1 MRQLVNK
8 VAKKAFKRLKKELDR
23 NIQKVDKVTYD

>member
-8 VAKKAFKRLKKELDR
+8 VAKKATKRIKKELDR
-23 NIQKVDKVTYD
+23 NMQKVDKVTYD